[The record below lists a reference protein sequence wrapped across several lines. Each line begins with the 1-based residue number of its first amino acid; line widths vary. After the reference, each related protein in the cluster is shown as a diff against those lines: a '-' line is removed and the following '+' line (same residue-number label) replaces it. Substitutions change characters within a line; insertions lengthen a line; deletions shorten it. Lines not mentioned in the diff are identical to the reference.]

1 MTVILGVKLNQRVEN
16 SVKFQ
21 EIVTQLGCSIR
32 TRLGLHCTGENS
44 CAPYGIILLEI
55 IDDASAPQIEKSL
68 LEIDE
73 IEIQKM
79 VFN

>member
-1 MTVILGVKLNQRVEN
+1 MTVILGVKLNQRTEN

-21 EIVTQLGCSIR
+21 EIVTRFGCSIR
-32 TRLGLHCTGENS
+32 TRIGLHYAGKNS
-44 CAPYGIILLEI
+44 CSPYGIILLEI
-55 IDDASAPQIEKSL
+55 INDEDSIQIEKSL

-79 VFN
+79 VF